1 MEDRLVPFPVEE
13 GQYGQILALAHKVL
27 WSLFEPEGTL
37 SRSRSPRRGR
47 SGTLVAYDLTT
58 RERVTRATNVDGTSV
73 TEPTVAFWFQDVGWG
88 VKNYGTD
95 PDIVVEYPPEAYR
108 AGEDP
113 QRDRA
118 IAEALAELEARACRA
133 TAQQGAGSVAVSPVM
148 AIPARS
154 GTDRRMTAG
163 PLGCAGSNGRARSR
177 VQHTHLA
184 PRRATSPLS
193 SPAPLGWTGEARSGR
208 AHPRDRC
215 APPTTAG
222 RGDGIGRGQ
231 DRPSTPAWVPCAAGG
246 VLGEGG
252 PVE

>member
-118 IAEALAELEARACRA
+118 IAEALAELGAR
-133 TAQQGAGSVAVSPVM
+133 
-148 AIPARS
+148 PAE
-154 GTDRRMTAG
+154 
-163 PLGCAGSNGRARSR
+163 R
-177 VQHTHLA
+177 VPA
-184 PRRATSPLS
+184 EPRPSKA
-193 SPAPLGWTGEARSGR
+193 PAPL
-208 AHPRDRC
+208 
-215 APPTTAG
+215 
-222 RGDGIGRGQ
+222 
-231 DRPSTPAWVPCAAGG
+231 PSRR
-246 VLGEGG
+246 
-252 PVE
+252 